1 MSMYHLGINLGHDRA
16 AALVRDGEVVI
27 AIQQERL
34 DRCKHSVGFMHQ
46 AVGDSSQIQI
56 PDEAIRYCLE
66 GCGISWS
73 DVATITANMPGIDHA
88 PDILRRK
95 LSPEL
100 TDKVLKIPSHHM
112 GHAYSAYWPSGF
124 EDALILVA
132 DATGTTDQDR
142 QAESYTLYTAHGV
155 EIRQLHSEKIP
166 AHLAALSTLGFI
178 YEYVT
183 RKAGFVT
190 RVGANVSVPEAGKL
204 MGLAPYGSY
213 QPNWHRWI
221 HPRVNSYSIKISAYD
236 FFLEM
241 AALEKRYDDGKGK
254 PYLWPYLVDLAW
266 KVQHELE
273 DALLHIVGLAMRET
287 GLRKLCLAGGVALNS
302 VANYKLLTQLGLE
315 DIFIFPAAGDSGIA
329 AGCALWA
336 YATQEKGKQRK
347 LLRKATLGRTY
358 HNELIKQA
366 IAKFSSRI
374 DIEECSAEQ
383 AISRTA
389 EALSKGH
396 IVARFE
402 KGSEY
407 GPRALGHRS
416 ILADPIFER
425 MKDILNAR
433 VKFREAFRP
442 FAPVIPAE
450 DISQVFEQ
458 TVSAPFMLLVSQIK
472 EEYHKKIPAVTHYDG
487 TGRVQTVTSEDNPYL
502 HSLCRKL
509 TEVRGGPPVVLNTSF
524 NIAGQPIVETPEEA
538 IETFLNT
545 DMDCLCMENL
555 WISKRNVPVLGYEEH
570 LAKCPDSLL
579 PHGLPSNQPA
589 VTGLMRQ
596 LDRALFFGETEGSP
610 WSIEELKAL
619 STEGGRYKE
628 TSILFPENPFDRS
641 FVTQLSQDVVL
652 ILDPLG
658 KSELID
664 LSGSVKASSYIF
676 DKLKLLMAV
685 LGGLPDQIEALRI
698 EQICTTLEWKRRCS
712 HVLQLLKE
720 YRLMPEQP
728 LVHLELPDSNMPE
741 KSDRTLSPFDDSAFS
756 ARRALASVR
765 EVLEKAGY
773 TESAIC
779 NLLRVDS
786 LQRIEPT
793 HLYYYDK
800 FLLPQTDLAGLIRLF
815 LLRIALPYDQ
825 IRSIFGDTCFAA
837 MAKLGILI
845 QRGDLWAS
853 RVDIYCADGL
863 LIATDHRYMIFE
875 EDILDE
881 DPVMYIGLDSM
892 GLVHTAPRYPSSRL
906 LDLCT
911 GSGIQALIGSRYSSH
926 VTGVDLNP
934 RAIRFARFN
943 AQLNEINNV
952 CFVQGDIYSAV
963 PSQKFDIILANPPFV
978 PSPSRNLR
986 FRDGGKRGE
995 EILCR
1000 IIEEAAEYLT
1010 TSGKLH
1016 IVTDLVD
1023 VHTYESKLNW
1033 WWHGGPA
1040 HKLLLLTADRD
1051 DILFSVPHSH
1061 APFGQSFESYN
1072 NELDE
1077 WVSNFRESEMTAVNF
1092 GYILIHRLPEDAE
1105 GSYYTRTIH
1114 NPAVPIY
1121 NWVRDYFKQRIR
1133 LKHPESSEMFLHV
1146 NPDIQFRL
1154 EFGAHGVEHRWTLFS
1169 LNNPYYTTYA
1179 ISEDIF
1185 HGLKYIIRNRPS
1197 LAIFDNMD
1205 WVLDLIYKGVLLLSA
1220 AQPREVAYEGIEKW
1234 NRTLMVSDVHPPK
1247 PEDEISRYTIQEL
1260 ETKTTPTCLSSY
1272 IGQ

>member
-1 MSMYHLGINLGHDRA
+1 MSMYHLGVNLGHDRA
-16 AALVRDGEVVI
+16 ATLVRDGEIVV

-34 DRCKHSVGFMHQ
+34 DRCKHSVGFLYQ
-46 AVGDSSQIQI
+46 SVGDMTQIQI
-56 PDEAIRYCLE
+56 PDEAIHYCLE
-66 GCGISWS
+66 GCGITWS

-124 EDALILVA
+124 EDSIILVA
-132 DATGTTDQDR
+132 DATGTTNQDR
-142 QAESYTLYTAHGV
+142 QTESYTLYTAHGV
-155 EIRQLHSEKIP
+155 DIRQLHSEKVP
-166 AHLAALSTLGFI
+166 AHLAGLSTLGFI
-178 YEYVT
+178 YEYIT

-190 RVGANVSVPEAGKL
+190 RVGSTITVPEAGKL
-204 MGLAPYGSY
+204 MGLAPYGGD
-213 QPNWHRWI
+213 QPQWSHWI
-221 HPRVNSYSIKISAYD
+221 RTQKDNYSIKISAYD
-236 FFLEM
+236 FFLEV

-254 PYLWPYLVDLAW
+254 PYLRPYLVDLAW

-273 DALLHIVGLAMRET
+273 EALLHVVELAKRET
-287 GLRKLCLAGGVALNS
+287 GLRKLCMAGGVALNS
-302 VANYKLLTQLGLE
+302 VANYNLLRKLCLD

-336 YATQEKGKQRK
+336 YATQEKGKKRK

-358 HNELIKQA
+358 PNDVIKQA
-366 IAKFSSRI
+366 IAKFGSRI
-374 DIEECSAEQ
+374 DIEECSSEQ
-383 AISRTA
+383 VIYRTA
-389 EALSKGH
+389 EALSNGH

-416 ILADPIFER
+416 ILADPTFEK

-442 FAPVIPAE
+442 FAPVIPEE

-458 TVSAPFMLLVSQIK
+458 NVNARFMLLISQIK
-472 EEYHKKIPAVTHYDG
+472 PEYHRKIPAVTHYDG
-487 TGRVQTVTSEDNPYL
+487 TGRVQTVTGEDNPFL
-502 HSLCRKL
+502 HSICRKL
-509 TEVRGGPPVVLNTSF
+509 AEVRGGPPVVLNTSF

-545 DMDCLCMENL
+545 DMDYVCLENL
-555 WISKRNVPVLGYEEH
+555 WISKRDVPVLGYEEH
-570 LAKCPDSLL
+570 LERCPDIAL
-579 PHGLPSNQPA
+579 PNGLAPNQPS
-589 VTGLMRQ
+589 VVDLMHR
-596 LDRALFFGETEGSP
+596 LDRALFFRETEGCP

-619 STEGGRYKE
+619 SIEAGRYKE
-628 TSILFPENPFDRS
+628 TSILFPENPFDRP
-641 FVTQLSQDVVL
+641 FVTHLSQDVVL
-652 ILDPLG
+652 LLDPLG
-658 KSELID
+658 KSELVD
-664 LSGSVKASSYIF
+664 LSGSVKASAFTF
-676 DKLKLLMAV
+676 DEVKLLMAV
-685 LGGLPDQIEALRI
+685 LAGLPDQIEALRI
-698 EQICTTLEWKRRCS
+698 QQQSTTLEWKKQCS
-712 HVLQLLKE
+712 LVLQKLKK
-720 YRLMPEQP
+720 YRLMQEQP
-728 LVHLELPDSNMPE
+728 LFRLELPDSALPE
-741 KSDRTLSPFDDSAFS
+741 KSERTLSPFDDPAFS
-756 ARRALASVR
+756 ARRVLASVK
-765 EVLEKAGY
+765 EVFEKNGY
-773 TESAIC
+773 TELAIC

-793 HLYYYDK
+793 HLHYYDR
-800 FLLPQTDLAGLIRLF
+800 FLLPQTDLADLIRLF
-815 LLRIALPYDQ
+815 LLRIELPHDQ
-825 IRSIFGDTCFAA
+825 IRSIFGDTCFEA

-853 RVDIYCADGL
+853 RVDIYCADRL
-863 LIATDHRYMIFE
+863 LIATDHRYMLFE
-875 EDILDE
+875 EDHLDE

-911 GSGIQALIGSRYSSH
+911 GSGIQALVGSRYSSH
-926 VTGVDLNP
+926 VTGVDINP
-934 RAIRFARFN
+934 RAIRFAMFN
-943 AQLNEINNV
+943 SQLNGINNV
-952 CFVQGDIYSAV
+952 CFVHGDIYSAV
-963 PSQKFDIILANPPFV
+963 PGQKFDLILANPPFV
-978 PSPSRNLR
+978 PSPRRNLR
-986 FRDGGKRGE
+986 FRDGGTRGE

-1000 IIEEAAEYLT
+1000 IIKEAADYLT
-1010 TSGKLH
+1010 TTGKLH

-1023 VHTYESKLNW
+1023 VYTYESKLNQW
-1033 WWHGGPA
+1033 WQGGPA
-1040 HKLLLLTADRD
+1040 DKLLLLTADRD

-1092 GYILIHRLPEDAE
+1092 GYILIHRLEEDVE
-1105 GSYYTRTIH
+1105 ESYYTRTIH
-1114 NPAVPIY
+1114 NPAVPIH
-1121 NWVRDYFKQRIR
+1121 NQVKDYFKQRTR

-1154 EFGAHGVEHRWTLFS
+1154 EFSAHGMEHQWTLFS

-1179 ISEDIF
+1179 ITEDIF
-1185 HGLKYIIRNRPS
+1185 HGLKSIIYNRPM
-1197 LAIFDNMD
+1197 LAILDNMD
-1205 WVLDLIYKGVLLLSA
+1205 WVLDLIYKGILLLTSD
-1220 AQPREVAYEGIEKW
+1220 QPREVAYEGIETW
-1234 NRTLMVSDVHPPK
+1234 NRSLMVSDVHPPK
-1247 PEDEISRYTIQEL
+1247 PENEVSRYTIQEL